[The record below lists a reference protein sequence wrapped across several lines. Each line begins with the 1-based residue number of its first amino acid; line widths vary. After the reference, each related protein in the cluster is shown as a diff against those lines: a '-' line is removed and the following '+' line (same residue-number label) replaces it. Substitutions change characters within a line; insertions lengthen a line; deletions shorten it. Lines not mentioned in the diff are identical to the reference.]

1 MVKTN
6 ATTFLER
13 EDDCMK
19 IIVAGCG
26 KIGSTILARLVAEG
40 HDVVV
45 LDSDPDVIS
54 QITNIYDVMGVCGN
68 CANVSTLSEA
78 GADSA
83 RLFIATTASDELNML
98 ACYLARKMGAHHA
111 IARIRN
117 PEYNGKELR
126 FMREQL
132 SLSMSINPE
141 MLAAREL
148 FNILKLPSAAKIETF
163 CGRNFEMIE
172 LVLKQDSPLDG
183 LSLIKLR
190 EKFKGNYLVCIVQRG
205 EEVYIP
211 DGNFVL
217 CAGDRIGLTASPTEI
232 HKLLKA
238 IGGLQKQAKTVMLLG
253 GSRIAVFLARM
264 LESVGGSV
272 KVIDRDAKVCEDI
285 CEILSKASVVH
296 GDGAQQELLLEEGI
310 ADTDAF
316 IALTGMDEQ
325 NILMSIFAAAQK
337 VPKVI
342 TKVNRD
348 ELISLAGKLGLD
360 CVISPKRIVADV
372 VVRYARALDNSFGS
386 SVETLYNLMDEKAQA
401 IEFNVKSDLPL
412 LDIPLKD
419 LQLKPN
425 LLIAGIIR
433 GREIIIPAGND
444 VIMRGDRV
452 VVVSTNRLLQD
463 LSDIMK

>member
-1 MVKTN
+1 
-6 ATTFLER
+6 
-13 EDDCMK
+13 MK
-19 IIVAGCG
+19 IIIAGCG
-26 KIGSTILARLVAEG
+26 KIGSTILARLVSEG

-45 LDSDPDVIS
+45 LDRDPEVIS

-68 CANVSTLSEA
+68 CANVSTLTEA
-78 GADSA
+78 GADEA
-83 RLFIATTASDELNML
+83 KLFIATTASDELNML
-98 ACYLARKMGAHHA
+98 ACFLARKLGAHHS

-132 SLSMSINPE
+132 NLSMSINPE

-172 LVLKQDSPLDG
+172 LVLKNDSQLDG

-190 EKFKGNYLVCIVQRG
+190 DRFKGNYLVCIVQRG

-217 CAGDRIGLTASPTEI
+217 RAGDRIGLTASPTEI
-232 HKLLKA
+232 HKLLKSV
-238 IGGLQKQAKTVMLLG
+238 GGLQKQAKTVMLLG

-272 KVIDRDAKVCEDI
+272 KIIDRDAQVCEDI
-285 CEILSKASVVH
+285 CEILPKASVVH

-325 NILMSIFAAAQK
+325 NILMSIFASSQN

-348 ELISLAGKLGLD
+348 ELISLAGKLDLD
-360 CVISPKRIVADV
+360 CVVSPKRIVADV
-372 VVRYARALDNSFGS
+372 VVSYARALDNSLGS

-401 IEFNVKSDLPL
+401 VEFIVKSDLPL
-412 LDIPLKD
+412 LGIPLKD

-425 LLIAGIIR
+425 VLVAGIIR

-444 VIMRGDRV
+444 VIKQGDRV
-452 VVVSTNRLLQD
+452 VVVSTNQLLQD